1 MMVVAMS
8 NRNNC
13 RSPMNISASMLDCT
27 ARKMKV
33 IAHPL
38 RLKLLCSL
46 SDGELSVQDLVAL
59 TDASQSSISQH
70 LGQLRDKG
78 ILQDNRVAN
87 RVYYRVCDKKIFEV
101 IGMLRDIYCINS
113 VTSPSL

>member
-1 MMVVAMS
+1 M
-8 NRNNC
+8 NN
-13 RSPMNISASMLDCT
+13 NISKLDCT

-46 SDGELSVQDLVAL
+46 SDGALSVQDLVAL
-59 TDASQSSISQH
+59 TDASQSSVSQH

-101 IGMLRDIYCINS
+101 IGMLREIYCNNS
-113 VTSPSL
+113 DIGPSI